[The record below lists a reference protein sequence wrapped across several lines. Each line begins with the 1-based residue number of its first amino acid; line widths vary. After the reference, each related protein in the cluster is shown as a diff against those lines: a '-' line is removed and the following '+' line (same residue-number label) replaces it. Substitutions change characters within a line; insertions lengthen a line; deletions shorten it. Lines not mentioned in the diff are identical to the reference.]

1 MLGPWIKANWKG
13 EKLDKRVT
21 HELTRNQ
28 KSHRFEMLS
37 SLILCNNNEPFL
49 DQTVTCNEKW
59 ILYDSWQ
66 RPACIWTFK
75 ALHKAR
81 LAPGK
86 VWSLFG
92 GLLLVWSTTA
102 FWILAEP
109 LHLRSMLSKLMRCT
123 ENCNTCRRY
132 WSTER
137 AQFSTTTAEHILDN
151 QCFKSWTNWAVK
163 FSPITIFTWPLANW
177 LPLL

>member
-1 MLGPWIKANWKG
+1 MVVQHLKQIGKVN
-13 EKLDKRVT
+13 KLSKWVT
-21 HELTRNQ
+21 HELTTNQ
-28 KSHRFEMLS
+28 KNHPFEVLS

-123 ENCNTCRRY
+123 ENCNACSQ
-132 WSTER
+132 WSTEWV
-137 AQFSTTTAEHILDN
+137 QFFSMTTPNHMLYK
-151 QCFKSWTNWAVK
+151 QHFKNWMNWATK
-163 FSPITIFTWPLANW
+163 FYLIHCIHLTSC
-177 LPLL
+177 